1 MDNAVSANMEF
12 TQVYDNASCAYCAA
26 LSKVVV
32 VILAPCV
39 NQV

>member
-1 MDNAVSANMEF
+1 MDNAVKCAV
-12 TQVYDNASCAYCAA
+12 QVYDNASCAYCAA